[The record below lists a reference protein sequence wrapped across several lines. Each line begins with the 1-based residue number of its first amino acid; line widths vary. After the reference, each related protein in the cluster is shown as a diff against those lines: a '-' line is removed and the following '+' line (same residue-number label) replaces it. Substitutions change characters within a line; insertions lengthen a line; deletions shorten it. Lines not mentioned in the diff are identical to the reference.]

1 MRERERGRRV
11 EMEEFFRYERERDR
25 ERGRRV
31 VVVMEEFDRLLG
43 ISSGICY
50 IVMDVYSLL

>member
-1 MRERERGRRV
+1 MREECFRYKREREREG
-11 EMEEFFRYERERDR
+11 ER